1 MAENHKTSV
10 HENAD
15 RIVEWLLEHQ
25 TEFEQDGVEESSLSG
40 SIGLSEDAAREAID
54 YLESHE
60 DVARVPEAT
69 SDRPRFI
76 LKPARGWQDLAQKQG
91 GQKHASGRM

>member
-10 HENAD
+10 HENAN
-15 RIVEWLLEHQ
+15 RMVEWLLEHQ
-25 TEFEQDGVEESSLSG
+25 TEFEQHGVEESSLAG

-60 DVARVPEAT
+60 DVARVPEAMN
-69 SDRPRFI
+69 DRPRFI
-76 LKPARGWQDLAQKQG
+76 LKPARGWQDIVQKQG
-91 GQKHASGRM
+91 EQKHASGRM